1 MLQNFSLQIKR
12 GECVAITGA
21 SGCGKTTLSKLLLGL
36 YPLDGGTIIING
48 LDIKK
53 CHLTAL
59 RKQIAYV
66 PQEPYLFNGS
76 IEENIRMGQPY
87 ATEEEIIKAAK
98 QANAHEF
105 IIHLSEGY
113 QTKAG
118 ERGNNLS
125 GGQRQRIAI
134 ARAILKDSPIIL
146 MDEATSALDNE
157 SEQLVNDAL
166 KNLQGQKTIVMIAH
180 RPSTIQLADRVC
192 CMGEE

>member
-1 MLQNFSLQIKR
+1 MEVKQ
-12 GECVAITGA
+12 GECIAITGA

-36 YPLDGGTIIING
+36 YPLNGGTIKVNG
-48 LDIKK
+48 KDFRNCCLED
-53 CHLTAL
+53 L

-76 IEENIRMGQPY
+76 ILDNIRMGRPQ
-87 ATEEEIIKAAK
+87 ATEDEIRQAAK
-98 QANAHEF
+98 LANAHEF
-105 IIHLSEGY
+105 IVDFAEGY
-113 QTKAG
+113 ETNVG

-134 ARAILKDSPIIL
+134 ARAILKDAPIIL

-166 KNLQGQKTIVMIAH
+166 KNLHGKKTIVMIAH

-192 CMGEE
+192 CMG